1 MNDAP
6 DTTADPSVLRL
17 AVTARQVRA
26 QAVRAL
32 RADPIAV
39 VGMACRLPG
48 DADTP
53 ARFWQLLHDGVDA
66 VREVPRDRWNAAGWY
81 DPDLSASGKAVTK
94 WGGFL
99 DRIDGFDAAYF
110 GIPPRE
116 ADRMD
121 PQQRLFLEVAI
132 EALDDAGLPHPKLA
146 GSRTGVFVASYH
158 NDYAQLQ
165 YADLD
170 AIDLRTLTGTLHSV
184 LANRLSWWLD
194 LRGPSV
200 AIDTAC
206 SASLVAVHLACQS
219 LRLGESDIAITG
231 GVSLM
236 LRPELMV
243 ALSKVGFMAPDGRCK
258 TFDARADGF
267 GRGEGCSIVV
277 LKRLSDAIADD
288 DRVLAVIRG
297 SAVNQDGHSTLLAA
311 PSGPAQVALIQE
323 AMANAQVS
331 PGRIGYVEAHGTG
344 TALGDPIEVE
354 AIAATIGRSFAGA
367 APCLIG
373 SAKANFGH
381 LEAAAGATGLIKAV
395 LTLQHA
401 MAPPQPNYQTLN
413 PHIALDG
420 TRLAIPSALTPWP
433 SGPAPRCAAV
443 SSFGVGGT
451 NAHVILEEA
460 PKLPARPSLVPAQVG
475 SVLPLSAKSPGAL
488 RALAQA
494 WVALLADTPES
505 AADLCHT
512 AARRRTHYDVR
523 LAVTGRSTAELRA
536 RLQDVLSHGFLSE
549 CDAPGA
555 ARPDAARPDAA
566 RRGAPR
572 IGFVFSGQGP
582 QWHAM
587 GRELLTEQPVFRAV
601 IDACDALLRSQAG
614 WSLLEELERPADQS
628 RLDQTAFAQPALF
641 ALQVALATLWRSW
654 GVQPAGVIGHSVGEI
669 AALHVAGVLSLEQAV
684 RLVSLRGRIMQQATG
699 LGRMA
704 SVGLAEAEAT
714 ALLAPYGDRLSVA
727 AVNGPDNVVLSGES
741 AALDTVL
748 ATLAARGVRHQ
759 KLPVQYAFHSPQMA
773 PFKDAFVDQ
782 LGMLHGAPPQ
792 LPVFSTVTAA
802 AAEGLRFDAA
812 YFGRNMRETVRFAPA
827 IVAMSDAGI
836 DLFFELSPHPVL
848 GNAIL
853 ETLAGRGHDV
863 RVLASLRR
871 GKPERDTLLQ
881 ACADLYTAGGNPDWA
896 QILPSAGN
904 LVSLPGYCWQRT
916 RHWLRTRPQVAPP
929 APCPA
934 AEQHPLLGRRIRVAG
949 TAAQVFEAASDTAP
963 AWLADHRV
971 FGRLLLPAAAVV
983 EALLAAASQAM
994 GWPEPQLCGF
1004 AIEHP
1009 LVLGEAD
1016 AEPGRWQVVVR
1027 PLASGSAELTLYEAA
1042 TADGGRDPEWR
1053 RIAGATAEPGN
1064 GAWEPASPP
1073 AAGQPLVPPAIYDRF
1088 AALGVAFGPTFRCLK
1103 EGTLGDGVGQ
1113 AWAALPET
1121 LGDDTG
1127 YFAAHPVLVDA
1138 ALQLCSVAAA
1148 GDAGQAPDAIFLPIG
1163 ADRIELR
1170 PGRYDRLQALVR
1182 IVGPGS
1188 GPTITADIRLQ
1199 TPQGEPVGMIH
1210 RMQFAR
1216 AVRDALPAAAQQA
1229 TDLYTIQWVA
1239 ADQPSR
1245 LPTAPRG
1252 TWLVFADSTGVA
1264 EALAAA
1270 IEAAGASCH
1279 RVAPGTAYRRTKDR
1293 CWEVDPSNP
1302 EHQRRL
1308 LQDTGWHDAPARG
1321 GVIHG
1326 WSLDI
1331 GLAEPAGNVAVEV
1344 PAGMATLEHDEHV
1357 AVASVLHLLQSLA
1370 ALSAGAPCPIW
1381 LLTRGAQIVTGTE
1394 PVAALRPKSA
1404 ALWGLGGTAALEHP
1418 ELRIR
1423 LIDLDPS
1430 GEADDAR
1437 YLLAELLNHAEPR
1450 VALRGRG
1457 GVRERRVPR
1466 LQSYGRGEGQPDA
1479 RGEGQPDTR
1488 GEGQPDDPVAR
1499 GPVRVVLARP
1509 GSFDG
1514 LEIQPQ
1520 RPAALQPH
1528 EVRVRVLCAGINFRD
1543 VLTVLQMYPGEP
1555 PPLGLECAG
1564 IVSEVGSAVGKFRV
1578 GDRVFGFA
1586 PTSLASEVTVPAAF
1600 LAPMPPGMRAE
1611 DAAGIGV
1618 AFLTAQY
1625 GLHRLAGLRRGET
1638 ILVHAA
1644 AGGVGLAAV
1653 QIAQRCGAEVFATAG
1668 SPAKRDL
1675 LRRLGVAH
1683 VMDSRSLAFADEIMA
1698 ATGGRGVDVVL
1709 NSLSGDFIPAGL
1721 RSLAPGGRFL
1731 ELGKRDI
1738 WSAASVAAIRPDI
1751 RYQVYDLGALAQA
1764 DHALLP
1770 PLYDEILAGL
1780 ADGSLRPL
1788 PVSVFPLAQ
1797 AGAAMRHMALARH
1810 IGKVVLRVATD
1821 IGPAATAPVS
1831 ATATYWIT
1839 GGLGAL
1845 GMETARWLVQ
1855 AGARHLVLS
1864 SRRPPGEAAQR
1875 CIAELESSGASVRV
1889 FATDAADADGM
1900 AAICEEIARTMPPLR
1915 GIVHAAGVIRD
1926 AVLIHQRWDAAKQV
1940 FRGKLH
1946 GAWLLHELTRTLPL
1960 DFFILYS
1967 AAGVVLGAPGQGLY
1981 PAANAGL
1988 DALAMFRRRLG
1999 LHALSVAWGS
2009 WSGAGMAADLAERGQ
2024 DVWQARGLKK
2034 IDPSLGFRELERLL
2048 ADDATY
2054 AAVMPIDW
2062 QLFLRQLSPA
2072 ADRSFFDAVSPVAMA
2087 PAATA
2092 RPTEDAAMRERL
2104 RATPA
2109 GQRHEAVAA
2118 QLRVQVLSLLGL
2130 DRGMAIA
2137 LRTPLKELGL
2147 DSLMA
2152 VELRN
2157 ILVRLGGRPLPATLL
2172 FDYPTLDALAR
2183 FLARAWDLERDDP
2196 RPQAPRPPAR
2206 IDPQIASLSDTEA
2219 EAMLLEELA
2228 LGETRREA

>member
-1252 TWLVFADSTGVA
+1252 TWLVFANSTGVA

-1302 EHQRRL
+1302 EHHRRL

-1466 LQSYGRGEGQPDA
+1466 LQSYGRGEGQPD
-1479 RGEGQPDTR
+1479 TR

-1600 LAPMPPGMRAE
+1600 LAPMPAGMRAA

-1638 ILVHAA
+1638 HPGACCRGRSRARGGADRAA
-1644 AGGVGLAAV
+1644 
-1653 QIAQRCGAEVFATAG
+1653 
-1668 SPAKRDL
+1668 
-1675 LRRLGVAH
+1675 LRRRGIRHRGVAGKARPAAPLGVAH
-1683 VMDSRSLAFADEIMA
+1683 VMDSRSLAFADQIMA

-1751 RYQVYDLGALAQA
+1751 RYQAYDLGALAQA

-1810 IGKVVLRVATD
+1810 IGKVVLRVRDRYRPRRPRLRSRRRRPT
-1821 IGPAATAPVS
+1821 GSPV
-1831 ATATYWIT
+1831 AW
-1839 GGLGAL
+1839 
-1845 GMETARWLVQ
+1845 ARWEWKPRVGWCS

-1889 FATDAADADGM
+1889 FATDAADCGRHGGD
-1900 AAICEEIARTMPPLR
+1900 LR
-1915 GIVHAAGVIRD
+1915 GNSPH
-1926 AVLIHQRWDAAKQV
+1926 DAAAAWHRACGRRHSRRGADPPAMGRGEGGVPRQV
-1940 FRGKLH
+1940 
-1946 GAWLLHELTRTLPL
+1946 AWRV
-1960 DFFILYS
+1960 
-1967 AAGVVLGAPGQGLY
+1967 AASRADPRRCRWISSSCTPPPGWCLGAPGQGLY

-2062 QLFLRQLSPA
+2062 RLFLRQLSPA